1 MRIIKC
7 GVHCQYWNSPINF
20 EIEVDDNATEEEI
33 NEQLFEAAIQ
43 EASFDY
49 WIEDD
54 DPAA

>member
-7 GVHCQYWNSPINF
+7 GVRCQYWNSPINF

-33 NEQLFEAAIQ
+33 NEQLFEVAIQ

-54 DPAA
+54 DPEA